1 MMLRSLGR
9 LSLGLFLGF
18 RLRLRGKRR
27 LSSFLLGSVD
37 MLGRCASP
45 RVLRTNE
52 KLDGVEFRIL
62 DVRGVNLLG
71 LASIHASKKDLWFA
85 CGVSDNE

>member
-1 MMLRSLGR
+1 MLRSLGR
-9 LSLGLFLGF
+9 LSLGLFYGF
-18 RLRLRGKRR
+18 RLRLRSRHGFYRP
-27 LSSFLLGSVD
+27 LLGSVD

-52 KLDGVEFRIL
+52 KLDGVELGIL
-62 DVRGVNLLG
+62 DVGSVNLLG
-71 LASIHASKKDLWFA
+71 LASIHASKKHLWFS